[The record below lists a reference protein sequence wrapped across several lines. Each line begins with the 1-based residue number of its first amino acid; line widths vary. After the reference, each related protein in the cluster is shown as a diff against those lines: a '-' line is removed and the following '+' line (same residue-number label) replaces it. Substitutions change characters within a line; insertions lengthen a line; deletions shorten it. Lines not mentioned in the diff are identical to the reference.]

1 MADVRRSV
9 LHNRVV
15 LCGAILLAAMVIGCD
30 RSRDSAS
37 TSTDTSPKAAAT
49 VTPPN
54 ATGADAAVADADAPD
69 PEVGHQVFVQTCAT
83 CHGFQAQGLPH
94 NGAPL
99 RTSRFVATHDDK
111 ELIDFIKKGRPIK
124 DPANTTGVAMPP
136 RGNNP
141 ALSDA
146 RLADVVAWLRQVQAA
161 AKADAENAAAPTAAT
176 ASTGGAGATK

>member
-1 MADVRRSV
+1 V
-9 LHNRVV
+9 LHNRVFAW
-15 LCGAILLAAMVIGCD
+15 GAIFFAATMTGCD
-30 RSRDSAS
+30 RSHDS
-37 TSTDTSPKAAAT
+37 TSTSGATPSKATAT
-49 VTPPN
+49 VTPTN
-54 ATGADAAVADADAPD
+54 ATGADSAVADADAPD

-99 RTSRFVATHDDK
+99 RTSKFVATHNDQ
-111 ELIDFIKKGRPIK
+111 ELVDFIKKGRPIN
-124 DPANTTGVAMPP
+124 DPVNTSGVAMPP

-146 RLADVVAWLRQVQAA
+146 RLADVVAWLRQVQAE
-161 AKADAENAAAPTAAT
+161 AKADAENAVSPTAAT